1 MKKRLSSI
9 KDQNEN
15 KKSSFY
21 LRSKSKKA
29 DTVKIAANPMRNSQ
43 KMNNRYSSSKK
54 IKIEAVD
61 SGKINNNVKSTNIP
75 AKNTSQ
81 SHITITS
88 VDIDYAKL
96 LDEDKKKL
104 EEIKEQIALKKKKL
118 EENKKELNEIKE
130 KNDKMKQD
138 LYEKNRHLEKIRAEK
153 AKYEELNNGIIT
165 KINEVAQAIEEQRQR
180 QLLNLHRREM
190 MMNYLMSMLLGLR
203 QRSELDYPNVDNMSY
218 EELLALEE
226 RMGNVNK
233 GLSQDKIDKIPTD
246 KFSRYKFTDDKC
258 IICQYEFQSNEK
270 IKVLPCKHCFHPD
283 CIDEWL
289 KNQKACPYCKTE
301 VKL

>member
-43 KMNNRYSSSKK
+43 RMNNRYSSSKK

-61 SGKINNNVKSTNIP
+61 SGKINNNIKSTNIP

-88 VDIDYAKL
+88 VDIDYTKL

-180 QLLNLHRREM
+180 QLLNLRRREM

>member
-9 KDQNEN
+9 KEQPDN
-15 KKSSFY
+15 KRSSYY

-29 DTVKIAANPMRNSQ
+29 DTVKIASNPMRNSQ
-43 KMNNRYSSSKK
+43 RMNNRYSSSKK

-61 SGKINNNVKSTNIP
+61 SNKINDNIKSTNIP

-81 SHITITS
+81 NHITITS
-88 VDIDYAKL
+88 VEIDYAKL

-104 EEIKEQIALKKKKL
+104 DEIKEQIMLKKKKL
-118 EENKKELNEIKE
+118 EENKKALNEIKE
-130 KNDKMKQD
+130 KNDKMKQV
-138 LYEKNRHLEKIRAEK
+138 LYEKNKQLEKIRIEK
-153 AKYEELNNGIIT
+153 AKYEELNNGIVT

-180 QLLNLHRREM
+180 QLLNLRRREM

-233 GLSQDKIDKIPTD
+233 GLTQETINKIPTE
-246 KFSRYKFTDDKC
+246 KFSRYKFIDDKC
-258 IICQYEFQSNEK
+258 IICQYEFKSNEK
-270 IKVLPCKHCFHPD
+270 VKVLPCKHCFHPD

>member
-1 MKKRLSSI
+1 MRKRLSSI

-29 DTVKIAANPMRNSQ
+29 DTVKIASNPMRNSQ
-43 KMNNRYSSSKK
+43 RMNNRYSSSKK

-61 SGKINNNVKSTNIP
+61 SGKNNNNIKSTNIP
-75 AKNTSQ
+75 ARNTSQ

-88 VDIDYAKL
+88 VDIDYTKL

-180 QLLNLHRREM
+180 QLLNLRRREM

-258 IICQYEFQSNEK
+258 IICQYEFQSSEK

>member
-9 KDQNEN
+9 KEQPDN
-15 KKSSFY
+15 KRSSYY
-21 LRSKSKKA
+21 LRSKSKKT
-29 DTVKIAANPMRNSQ
+29 DTVKIASNPMRNSQ
-43 KMNNRYSSSKK
+43 RMNNRYSSSKK

-61 SGKINNNVKSTNIP
+61 SNKINDNIKSTNIP

-81 SHITITS
+81 NHITITS
-88 VDIDYAKL
+88 VEIDYAKL

-104 EEIKEQIALKKKKL
+104 DEIKEQIMLKKKKL
-118 EENKKELNEIKE
+118 EENKKALNEIKE
-130 KNDKMKQD
+130 KNDKMKQV
-138 LYEKNRHLEKIRAEK
+138 LYEKNKQLEKIRIEK
-153 AKYEELNNGIIT
+153 AKYEELNNGIVT

-180 QLLNLHRREM
+180 QLLNLRRREM

-233 GLSQDKIDKIPTD
+233 GLTQETINKIPTE
-246 KFSRYKFTDDKC
+246 KFSRYKFIDDKC
-258 IICQYEFQSNEK
+258 IICQYEFKSNEK
-270 IKVLPCKHCFHPD
+270 VKVLPCKHCFHPD